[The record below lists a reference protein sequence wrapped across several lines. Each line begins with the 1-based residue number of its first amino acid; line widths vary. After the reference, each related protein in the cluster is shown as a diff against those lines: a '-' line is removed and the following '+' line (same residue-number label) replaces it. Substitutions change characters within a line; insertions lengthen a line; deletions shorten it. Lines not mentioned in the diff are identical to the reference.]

1 MEIEERVPVCKHGT
15 KENLNVSLLQI
26 LNRLERRL
34 EYQLDYSSGYRCPEC
49 NLKAGG
55 VKDSAHLR
63 GLAVD
68 IRCHTSQERCKVDNG
83 AVELGIRR
91 RGIGKNIIHLDV
103 DTSLPQ
109 DVLWLY

>member
-1 MEIEERVPVCKHGT
+1 MEVEARVPVCKHGT
-15 KENLNVSLLQI
+15 KEDINISILQT
-26 LNRLERRL
+26 LDRLERRL
-34 EYQLDYSSGYRCPEC
+34 EESLDYTSGYRCPEC

-55 VKDSAHLR
+55 VKSSAHLR

-68 IRCHTSQERCKVDNG
+68 IRCHESSERFKIAKA
-83 AVELGIRR
+83 AVELGVRR
-91 RGIGKNIIHLDV
+91 IGIGKNIIHLDV